1 MIQIMG
7 AGALGSLL
15 GALIQLSGYDV
26 VFVARGKQLEALKR
40 KLVVSGLIKAELK
53 VKAVEK
59 PRNAELT
66 LFTVKAYETDEAGK
80 ALSKV
85 DPGIVLTVQNGI
97 GIESIVKRYVER
109 VIRGVTSYGA
119 NLMDFGH
126 VVYAGEG
133 SIYLPNTDLGREAF
147 KILKDSKLNL
157 EIVNDIEFR
166 IWAKAVVNSAINP
179 LTAICRVRNGRIV
192 ENGYLW
198 SLASQIAKEGEEL
211 MRELGYEI
219 DAISEVRR
227 VALLTAKN
235 RSSMLQDLEK
245 GEKTEIDYIN
255 RVIIEKC
262 KDLGLNCPVNEFV
275 YKIVKGIENELSVC
289 SDNFSNTDFRT

>member
-26 VFVARGKQLEALKR
+26 VFVARGKQLEALK
-40 KLVVSGLIKAELK
+40 KGLVVSGLIKAELK

-59 PRNAELT
+59 PCNAELT
-66 LFTVKAYETDEAGK
+66 LFTVKAYETEEAGK
-80 ALSKV
+80 VLSKV

-97 GIESIVKRYVER
+97 GVENILRKYVKKSL
-109 VIRGVTSYGA
+109 RGVTSYGA
-119 NLMDFGH
+119 NLLDFGH

-133 SIYLPNTDLGREAF
+133 SIYLPNTELGREAF
-147 KILKDSKLNL
+147 RILKDSKLNMEL
-157 EIVNDIEFR
+157 VNDIEFR
-166 IWAKAVVNSAINP
+166 IWAKAVVNSVINP

-192 ENGYLW
+192 ENEHIW
-198 SLASQIAKEGEEL
+198 SLALQIAKEGEEL
-211 MRELGYEI
+211 MRKIGYEI
-219 DAISEVRR
+219 DAVSEVKR

-245 GEKTEIDYIN
+245 GERTEIDYIN

-262 KDLGLNCPVNEFV
+262 KELGLNCSANEFV
-275 YKIVKGIENELSVC
+275 YKIVKGIENELSLC
-289 SDNFSNTDFRT
+289 SDNLGNTDSGA